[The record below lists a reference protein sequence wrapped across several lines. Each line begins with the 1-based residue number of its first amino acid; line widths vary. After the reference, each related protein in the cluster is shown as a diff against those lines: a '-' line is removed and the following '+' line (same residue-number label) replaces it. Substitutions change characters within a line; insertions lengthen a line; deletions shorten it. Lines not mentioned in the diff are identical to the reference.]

1 MVRFILIIVS
11 SIYLFNCSNQTIY
24 SGKVF
29 NKEDFN
35 NINFVNKVNL
45 IEKMGFPSFID
56 PLDNKYF
63 YYSEKETKKSIFNKS
78 TEYSYVFVFKFDEN
92 DKIVESKVYDL
103 KNTENID
110 LIKDETE
117 NEVVKRGLI
126 EKIFG
131 GVGPQQTL
139 PNSP

>member
-78 TEYSYVFVFKFDEN
+78 TEYSYVFVFKLDNEDLIVDTKVFNIKDIENVKFSN
-92 DKIVESKVYDL
+92 DKTTNNL
-103 KNTENID
+103 
-110 LIKDETE
+110 
-117 NEVVKRGLI
+117 VKRGLL

-131 GVGPQQTL
+131 GVGTQQEL
-139 PNSP
+139 PTTP